1 VAALTTIWFGCA
13 NACRRA
19 ARFGVSPT
27 TEHVPLDCAAVT
39 RVDIP
44 EIEAA
49 ATLEKSS
56 RMWPVLCSAG
66 VG

>member
-1 VAALTTIWFGCA
+1 MNGGLAQPLAEIEVDAAPGISRLE
-13 NACRRA
+13 
-19 ARFGVSPT
+19 

-39 RVDIP
+39 KVDIP